1 MLLWQAKNGS
11 YSDFRVDIASESA
24 LLNSLIGELKEG
36 LPRMRHMVRTT
47 KALADENRIRIVGVL
62 KGRELCVC
70 QLIELLCL
78 APSTVSKHLSI
89 LKNARLIDSR
99 KDGRWMYYRLADP
112 GVPKAIKEA
121 LEWTIRSIAET
132 DRFIQDTQRMEEILK
147 IDPEILCSQQTRV
160 GKCD

>member
-1 MLLWQAKNGS
+1 
-11 YSDFRVDIASESA
+11 
-24 LLNSLIGELKEG
+24 
-36 LPRMRHMVRTT
+36 MRHMVRTT
-47 KALADENRIRIVGVL
+47 KALADESRIRILGAL

-99 KDGRWMYYRLADP
+99 KDGRWMYYRLAEQ

-121 LEWTIRSIAET
+121 LEWAIRSIVET
-132 DRFIQDTQRMEEILK
+132 DRFIQDSQRMEEILK
-147 IDPEILCSQQTRV
+147 IDPGILCSQQTRV
-160 GKCD
+160 GKCERTD